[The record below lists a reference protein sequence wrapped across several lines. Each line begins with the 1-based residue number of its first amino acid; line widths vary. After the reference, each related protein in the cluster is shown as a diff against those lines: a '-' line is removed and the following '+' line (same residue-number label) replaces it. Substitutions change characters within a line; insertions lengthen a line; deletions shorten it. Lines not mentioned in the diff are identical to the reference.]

1 MEQQIKAAIAHL
13 SHSETGNREQLQII
27 ATALANSNLGTDDW
41 NVIFNEQGAEG
52 TMLQIIYTPEMVRI
66 LTLRAIILPSTL
78 SQFLLWMSLRTEG
91 ERYLVSQLFQAT
103 LLKPLTEI
111 GEYGRLII
119 MKLYKGVLLIVPTL
133 IEQPQL
139 LPVVIWLLSS
149 KAGLWAFFYRQLR
162 QDIDSDLSLMSRKVE
177 GENNLPFKLMNA
189 PQWQAILMN
198 VEGFWVDHA
207 YPNQPQYQPLAAL
220 FESLGDYKIAAFF
233 HHVVSGEVPKKVF
246 TELSQKGFQW
256 EIYQIWVTREVNTR
270 EKIWLLSMELGARI
284 APTRVAI
291 GMIVFSLAVGG
302 VLGIYRQKYLY
313 SPTTTEQGITAM
325 RNYFGATFPEEE
337 NKKVNQAILAVFRSA
352 SGNAKLQ
359 EKQITQEQEAGVL
372 AIKAYQD
379 KLSQFNPEL
388 SLKYGIIESGGNTYK
403 FLTCDVA
410 DKLLLQLENRPTI
423 CRQLNQN
430 TTSIKQLISDL
441 VRELNA
447 DGKDV
452 QQGIVNILRVYSED
466 LQLSLKDITQES
478 DRGKEAVKA
487 YQQIKVVGYT
497 GSSVDGII
505 SNRQNTFKILKCHVA
520 DIMEIPL
527 PNRPPI
533 CDSARL

>member
-1 MEQQIKAAIAHL
+1 MLIPI
-13 SHSETGNREQLQII
+13 SHNI
-27 ATALANSNLGTDDW
+27 
-41 NVIFNEQGAEG
+41 
-52 TMLQIIYTPEMVRI
+52 
-66 LTLRAIILPSTL
+66 
-78 SQFLLWMSLRTEG
+78 
-91 ERYLVSQLFQAT
+91 
-103 LLKPLTEI
+103 
-111 GEYGRLII
+111 
-119 MKLYKGVLLIVPTL
+119 
-133 IEQPQL
+133 
-139 LPVVIWLLSS
+139 
-149 KAGLWAFFYRQLR
+149 AFF
-162 QDIDSDLSLMSRKVE
+162 E
-177 GENNLPFKLMNA
+177 G
-189 PQWQAILMN
+189 
-198 VEGFWVDHA
+198 
-207 YPNQPQYQPLAAL
+207 
-220 FESLGDYKIAAFF
+220 LGDYKIAAFF

-246 TELSQKGFQW
+246 TELNKKGFQW
-256 EIYQIWVTREVNTR
+256 EIYDIWVTREVNTR

-302 VLGIYRQKYLY
+302 VLGIYRQKSLY

-388 SLKYGIIESGGNTYK
+388 NFKYGIIESGGNTYK

-430 TTSIKQLISDL
+430 ITSIKQLISDL

-452 QQGIVNILRVYSED
+452 QQAIVNILRVYSQD
-466 LQLSLKDITQES
+466 RQLSLGDITQES

-487 YQQIKVVGYT
+487 YQIQVVGYT

-505 SNRQNTFKILKCHVA
+505 SNGQNTFKILKCHVA
-520 DIMEIPL
+520 DITDIPL
-527 PNRPPI
+527 PNRPQI